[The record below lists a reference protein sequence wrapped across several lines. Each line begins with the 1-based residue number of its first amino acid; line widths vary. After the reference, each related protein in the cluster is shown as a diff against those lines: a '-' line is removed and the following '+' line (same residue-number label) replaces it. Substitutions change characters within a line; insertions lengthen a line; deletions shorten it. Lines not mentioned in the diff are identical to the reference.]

1 MKIVVGSRGSKLAL
15 KQTEYVIDKL
25 QAAYPENT
33 YEIKIIHTIGDKIQ
47 NISLD
52 KINDKGIFVK
62 EIEKELLE
70 QTIDLAVHSLKDMP
84 SDKPEGLVYAKTF
97 TPSDYRDCL
106 VLKNGGTLA
115 QLPLNATIATGS
127 KRRKYQLL
135 QLRPDLKIVGI
146 RGNVNTRLQKMADQ
160 EIDGLVLASAGLK
173 RLGLETLISEYLDE
187 TRMIPA
193 CGQGILALQVRQ
205 DSELLTMI
213 NQISDEKAT
222 RRMELERL
230 FLKLVNGSCHIPVGS
245 YADINEEYVHFYGLL
260 GNESGSILKTV
271 ESEFLLSE
279 ATEKITSLAKDLME
293 QVYE

>member
-1 MKIVVGSRGSKLAL
+1 
-15 KQTEYVIDKL
+15 
-25 QAAYPENT
+25 
-33 YEIKIIHTIGDKIQ
+33 
-47 NISLD
+47 
-52 KINDKGIFVK
+52 
-62 EIEKELLE
+62 
-70 QTIDLAVHSLKDMP
+70 
-84 SDKPEGLVYAKTF
+84 
-97 TPSDYRDCL
+97 
-106 VLKNGGTLA
+106 
-115 QLPLNATIATGS
+115 
-127 KRRKYQLL
+127 
-135 QLRPDLKIVGI
+135 
-146 RGNVNTRLQKMADQ
+146 MADQ